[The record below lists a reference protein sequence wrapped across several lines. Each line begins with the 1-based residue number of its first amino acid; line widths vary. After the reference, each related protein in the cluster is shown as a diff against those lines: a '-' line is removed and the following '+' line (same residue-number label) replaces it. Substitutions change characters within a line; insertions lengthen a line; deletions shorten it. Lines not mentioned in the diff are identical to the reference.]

1 MISDRIDKTT
11 EVSDEWRKEILPCP
25 KSVKISLDDHCNF
38 ACSFCVNSEQQVQPV
53 MVWDMF
59 TKLIDELV
67 ENGVEEIG
75 LFYIGE
81 PMMAKNLEAAI
92 KYCKAAGVEYVF
104 CTTNG
109 SLANPKR
116 LKPLMEAGLDSLK
129 FSFNYAD
136 SIQIATV
143 AGVKEKVYDL
153 LVENIKGA
161 RKLRDENGYK
171 CGIYASSIVFDG
183 WQMKAME
190 KSVAKIIDY
199 VDEHYWLPQYSFG
212 GQVET
217 KVIVRGNPGRYDRM
231 RKTLPCWAVFKEGHV
246 TAGGD
251 VSLCCF
257 DVHHDW
263 RAGDLHEMTFMEAWN
278 SQVAQDLRK
287 AHLTGDVHGTACETC
302 AHGPKSNPL

>member
-11 EVSDEWRKEILPCP
+11 DVTDDWKKEILPCP

-38 ACSFCVNSEQQVQPV
+38 KCSFCVNSTQTDKPRMPWEQ
-53 MVWDMF
+53 F
-59 TKLIDELV
+59 TALIDELV
-67 ENGVEEIG
+67 SEGVEEIG

-81 PMMAKNLEAAI
+81 PMIAKKLENAI
-92 KYCKAAGVEYVF
+92 KYCKSKGIGYVF
-104 CTTNG
+104 ITTNG
-109 SLANPKR
+109 TLATPER

-129 FSFNYAD
+129 FSFNYTD
-136 SIQIATV
+136 SIQIAQI
-143 AGVKEKVYDL
+143 AGVKENNYDK
-153 LVENIKGA
+153 LVENIKAA

-183 WQMKAME
+183 SQMRAME
-190 KSVAKIIDY
+190 RSVAKIIDY

-231 RKTLPCWAVFKEGHV
+231 RKTLPCWALFKEGHI

-257 DVHHDW
+257 DVHQNW
-263 RAGDLHEMTFMEAWN
+263 RAGSLKDGSFMQAWN
-278 SQVAQDLRK
+278 SEVAQNLRK
-287 AHLTGDVHGTACETC
+287 AHLTGDVHGTVCEEC
-302 AHGPKSNPL
+302 AHGRA